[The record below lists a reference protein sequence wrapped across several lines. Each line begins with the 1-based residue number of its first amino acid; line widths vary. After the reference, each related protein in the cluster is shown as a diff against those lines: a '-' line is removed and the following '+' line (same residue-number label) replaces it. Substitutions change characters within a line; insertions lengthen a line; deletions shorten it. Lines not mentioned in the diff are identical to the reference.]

1 MFAHLN
7 ATTALSRAI
16 SEKGIY
22 PAVDPLDS
30 TSTILKADILGD
42 DHFRVANRVKEILQ
56 RYKELQDIIAILG
69 IDELSDED
77 RLTVQRARRIER
89 FLSQPFFVAEQ
100 FTGTPGAYVPIAE
113 TIRGFEEIIEGK
125 HDEVPE
131 SAFFLKGT
139 IEEVVEAA
147 QEIGHGAH
155 KFPVEVLTPEGEVFS
170 DEVEMLSTADR
181 RLDRD
186 PRQPRAAAR
195 DAGTDRA
202 APVPLGG

>member
-1 MFAHLN
+1 M
-7 ATTALSRAI
+7 
-16 SEKGIY
+16 
-22 PAVDPLDS
+22 
-30 TSTILKADILGD
+30 
-42 DHFRVANRVKEILQ
+42 ANRVKEILQ

-77 RLTVQRARRIER
+77 KLTVQRARKIER

-139 IEEVVEAA
+139 IEQVVEAGK
-147 QEIGHGAH
+147 QG
-155 KFPVEVLTPEGEVFS
+155 
-170 DEVEMLSTADR
+170 
-181 RLDRD
+181 
-186 PRQPRAAAR
+186 
-195 DAGTDRA
+195 
-202 APVPLGG
+202 